1 MAFRVE
7 SLPSLEAVE
16 ERLSS
21 AVAALQQSPL
31 DRVNVLVGSNLQRI
45 YLRRRIAEQLAFSA
59 NVRFYTPVGLAEAIR
74 ECSSLEAR
82 QPLPD
87 GAEPI
92 LLDGIIR
99 ELRAQGSVARLD
111 PEVRGVPAAVSGS
124 LTDLREAQL
133 DPGAFHSLLAI
144 EDDRKLT
151 ELALIY
157 DRFIKRMQPFYD
169 RTGAYIDALAA
180 PDGVI
185 SAALGGRPLLVV
197 GLYDAPAVQAALI
210 ARVGAVI
217 ETRVMLVAPN
227 KPEFAFVR
235 SFREELVVRGAVAI
249 DASDE
254 LSAEEPGL
262 DAGFEQRM
270 KPWCFS
276 APTRQAEAEEVVRR
290 ALWLAREHEVAFDQ
304 MAVLH
309 RLDHAADDVIAAA
322 FGRAGIPV
330 YRASGHPL
338 RHSAVGRA
346 ALVLLELVLGE
357 PQRHR
362 LLEFVG
368 NPSLRPT
375 LPIGGSLGGTDGTQP
390 KPLLW
395 ERVSKQAGMVAG
407 WQRFLE
413 QLDAHIAERRRDEH
427 PSRDYALD
435 TASELRSVVA
445 DLAGRA
451 RVVDELDSW
460 SGYAGWFL
468 VLLDT
473 YLMPPSEE
481 RPDGAHDPALTLRN
495 RIEAL
500 SHLDSA
506 GVPVDRESFGLAA
519 EQAIRRAVVN
529 ERPPLSKGVFVGN
542 VGAARSL
549 RFEAVF
555 LVECAERIFPPLV
568 RQDPLLLDVEREQIN
583 QRAGRLALPLK
594 RDRLSEEEM
603 LFQLVWQSA
612 RRFLTISWARRTN
625 TTGAPRLPSSYL
637 LRSIPGHADELARI
651 EELFESGEVHKLATR
666 LAGAGPSVEEIT
678 AGNWD
683 RVTEALDE
691 SDLRLAILEST
702 PRTAR
707 DLISQLWDGYERW
720 SVARRARSAS
730 TFGEWDG
737 IIPIE
742 AIGDQPLEKRMSPTA
757 LETYATCPYRYFM
770 RQLLHVRA
778 IPEPGEALQM
788 SPLDRGSMV
797 HRILENWVREGIASE
812 DWPAFVEN
820 SDRLLEMAEE
830 SFESWGHGGLS
841 GLPATW
847 AIVRAEVRA
856 DLKELVR
863 REQAKAREGIVPV
876 TVEDEFGFARD
887 VELELRDGTRL
898 KIYGRIDRVDRDAE
912 GRLMAI
918 DYKTGRAFKK
928 AESYKNG
935 SALQL
940 PLYIHGVADKYG
952 VPRDDVAAE
961 YWYATHKG
969 GFEQSGLRGV
979 DVFNDDLLWSTLD
992 TIVQGIRGG
1001 VFPPYAGRGQGQRE
1015 RPNCTF
1021 CDYFDV
1027 CTTDV
1032 HRRFEHKLAGDID
1045 TVRDFLMLQGRS

>member
-16 ERLSS
+16 ERLSA

-59 NVRFYTPVGLAEAIR
+59 NVRFHTPLALAEAIR
-74 ECSSLEAR
+74 ERSELEAR

-99 ELRAQGSVARLD
+99 ELRSEGLVARLD
-111 PEVRGVPAAVSGS
+111 PDVRGVPAAVSGS

-133 DPGAFHSLLAI
+133 DPAAFHSLLAI

-157 DRFIKRMQPFYD
+157 DRFIKRMQRFHD
-169 RTGAYIDALAA
+169 RTGAYLDALAA
-180 PDGVI
+180 SDEVI
-185 SAALGGRPLLVV
+185 SEALGERPLLVAGV
-197 GLYDAPAVQAALI
+197 YDAPAVQVALI
-210 ARVGAVI
+210 ARVAAVI
-217 ETRVMLVAPN
+217 DTRVLLVAAKEP
-227 KPEFAFVR
+227 PFDFAR
-235 SFREELVVRGAVAI
+235 AFRDELVERGATAI
-249 DASDE
+249 DSSDE
-254 LSAEEPGL
+254 LETAEPGL
-262 DAGFEQRM
+262 DSSFDQRLR
-270 KPWCFS
+270 PWYFS

-290 ALWLAREHEVAFDQ
+290 ALWLAREHRVSFDQ

-309 RLDHAADDVIAAA
+309 RLDHATDDVIAAA

-330 YRASGHPL
+330 YRASGRPL
-338 RHSAVGRA
+338 RHSSVGRA
-346 ALVLLELVLGE
+346 ALVLLELMLGE

-362 LLEFVG
+362 LLEFIG
-368 NPSLRPT
+368 NPSLRPA
-375 LPIGGSLGGTDGTQP
+375 LALGGDRGGAGGIRP

-395 ERVSKQAGMVAG
+395 ERLSKQAGMVAG
-407 WQRFLE
+407 WQRFLA
-413 QLDAHIAERRRDEH
+413 QLDEQIAERRRDEH

-435 TASELRSVVA
+435 TTSELRAVVA
-445 DLAGRA
+445 DLAEQA
-451 RVVDELDSW
+451 NAVDELDSW
-460 SGYAGWFL
+460 SGYTGWL
-468 VLLDT
+468 LELLDV
-473 YLMPPSEE
+473 YLLPPIDQ
-481 RPDGAHDPALTLRN
+481 RPDGRHDPAITLRD

-500 SHLDSA
+500 SHLDA
-506 GVPVDRESFGLAA
+506 AAVPVDRESFGLAA

-529 ERPPLSKGVFVGN
+529 DRPPLSTGVFVGN

-549 RFEAVF
+549 RFDAVF
-555 LVECAERIFPPLV
+555 LIECAERIFPPLV
-568 RQDPLLLDVEREQIN
+568 RQDPLLLDTEREQIN
-583 QRAGRLALPLK
+583 TRAVRAALPLK

-603 LFQLVWQSA
+603 LFELVLQSA

-637 LRSIPGHADELARI
+637 LRSIPGHTEELARV
-651 EELFESGEVHKLATR
+651 EQLFESGEVHKMATR
-666 LAGAGPSVEEIT
+666 LAGAGPTVEQIA
-678 AGNWD
+678 AGDWD

-720 SVARRARSAS
+720 NMARHARAAT

-737 IIPIE
+737 IIPVE
-742 AIGDQPLEKRMSPTA
+742 AIGDQPLERRMSPTA
-757 LETYATCPYRYFM
+757 LETYATCPYRYFV

-778 IPEPGEALQM
+778 ISEPGEALQM

-797 HRILENWVREGIASE
+797 HRILEDWVREGIASE
-812 DWPAFVEN
+812 DWATYVEDG
-820 SDRLLEMAEE
+820 DRLLEMAEE
-830 SFESWGHGGLS
+830 SFKSWGQGGLS

-856 DLKELVR
+856 DLLELVR
-863 REQAKAREGIVPV
+863 REQLKAREGTVPV
-876 TVEDEFGFARD
+876 VVEDDFGFAHN
-887 VELELRDGTRL
+887 VELELPDGTRL

-912 GRLMAI
+912 GRLTAV
-918 DYKTGRAFKK
+918 DYKTGKAFKK

-952 VPRDDVAAE
+952 VPRDEVAAE

-979 DVFNDDLLWSTLD
+979 DVFNDDVLWTTLD
-992 TIVQGIRGG
+992 TIVRGIRGG
-1001 VFPPYAGRGQGQRE
+1001 LFPPYAGKGQGQRE

-1032 HRRFEHKLAGDID
+1032 HRRFDYKLSADMD
-1045 TVRDFLMLQGRS
+1045 TVRDFLVLQGRS